1 MWYFEVN
8 ARDDYNIEFLFLTM
22 IDQVLAIYHQN
33 EHGFTDQLER
43 NYEKVGI
50 KLFDLDYFDEVMQKE
65 KDKIKK
71 DLYK

>member
-1 MWYFEVN
+1 
-8 ARDDYNIEFLFLTM
+8 M